1 MCGAAEVHVRD
12 QERPVATGP
21 LGDRVTEI
29 ADLPLD
35 FEGFVL
41 GHQVF
46 FHTYAELHLGSR
58 PAAET
63 VVHAV
68 FLEIHAAWDGLLQE
82 DELERRTLAVLH
94 RHVASRLARE
104 GRDPAYIIN
113 GQIQQRLRALR
124 GELELS
130 DSRLGLYT
138 AISELPVRQY
148 TVIVLRYLI
157 GYTTKQ
163 VARFMSLDE
172 RTVNYHCRR
181 GKERLARGLG
191 VSLRA
196 PRQKGLQ

>member
-1 MCGAAEVHVRD
+1 MRD
-12 QERPVATGP
+12 QNRPAATAGP
-21 LGDRVTEI
+21 LGGPVTEI
-29 ADLPLD
+29 VGLPLD

-41 GHQVF
+41 GHQAF

-58 PAAET
+58 PTAET
-63 VVHAV
+63 VVHEV

-94 RHVASRLARE
+94 RHVARRLARE
-104 GRDPAYIIN
+104 GRDPAYVIN

-130 DSRLGLYT
+130 DSRLGLYA

-157 GYTTKQ
+157 GHSTKQ

-172 RTVNYHCRR
+172 RTVNYHCR
-181 GKERLARGLG
+181 KAKDRLARQLG
-191 VSLRA
+191 VATRA
-196 PRQKGLQ
+196 VRQKGQQQ